1 MIFHAYIVVDIDILN
16 LVLIYYQPIPIN
28 NDFKDADGNDCMK
41 QAILDNYN
49 QIKEDVKLIVKD
61 ELERIA
67 GDESLKHLIKK

>member
-1 MIFHAYIVVDIDILN
+1 
-16 LVLIYYQPIPIN
+16 IPII
-28 NDFKDADGNDCMK
+28 NDFKDTNGNDCMK

-67 GDESLKHLIKK
+67 GDESLKHLIQK